1 MKRQEFIFFTF
12 QKVVWDD
19 RSQRNYSGIE
29 SFLEIDI
36 EAS

>member
-1 MKRQEFIFFTF
+1 MMELKIIVSPAQERD
-12 QKVVWDD
+12 WDD

-29 SFLEIDI
+29 RLLEIDI